1 MTPKISVIIS
11 SYNHE
16 KYIAQ
21 AIESVLSQSFAD
33 FELLIIDDNSTDN
46 TAGIIKNFK
55 DPRIKFFQNSQNFG
69 MTINTNNLIKKASGN
84 YIATLNSDDYWQHN
98 KLAKQIDFLEKN
110 LDYGACFTL
119 ANIVDD
125 NGKSPTKI
133 KTNPFKHLEL
143 NRFELLNYLFFNNNF
158 LCYPSAMIR
167 KKILEEVG
175 YLNPAYLI
183 LLDVELWIKILFA
196 GHEIKILPEKLT
208 NFRILSDG
216 KNLSGKNSKKTIS
229 YQLENTKILNNFLLI
244 KDYQKFIAIFPE
256 YEKIAIK
263 NKSLA
268 GYFYLIDFC
277 FKKIFNT
284 PNKNFRNIKNFI
296 IELIHDKSAF
306 DKDFYENLYFEL
318 NLDYQ
323 KYSSLISQYPNGL
336 SSLLL
341 KNKSRQNKIITILF
355 LFIFLFLIFLGFIF

>member
-1 MTPKISVIIS
+1 MAPKISIILS

-16 KYIAQ
+16 KFIAQ

-69 MTINTNNLIKKASGN
+69 MVINTNNLIKKARGE
-84 YIATLNSDDYWQHN
+84 YIAFINSDDFWEKD
-98 KLAKQIDFLEKN
+98 KLKKQIDFLEN
-110 LDYGACFTL
+110 NHDFGACFSL
-119 ANIVDD
+119 ANIV
-125 NGKSPTKI
+125 NEKNQIINSNKS
-133 KTNPFKHLEL
+133 NPFKNLQL
-143 NRFELLNYLFFNNNF
+143 NRSEFLNYLFFNNNP
-158 LCYPSAMIR
+158 LCYPSALIR
-167 KKILEEVG
+167 KKIFINIH

-183 LLDVELWIKILFA
+183 LLDVDLWIKILFS
-196 GHEIKILPEKLT
+196 GHEIKILPENLT

-229 YQLENTKILNNFLLI
+229 YHLENTKILNNFLSI
-244 KDYQKFIAIFPE
+244 KDYQKFITIFPE

-263 NKSLA
+263 NKSLE

-277 FKKIFNT
+277 FKKIFDT
-284 PNKNFRNIKNFI
+284 HHKNFRNIKNFI

-306 DKDFYENLYFEL
+306 DKDFYENLYIEL
-318 NLDYQ
+318 NLDY
-323 KYSSLISQYPNGL
+323 KRYSSIISQYPNGL

-341 KNKSRQNKIITILF
+341 KNKSRQNKIITMIF
-355 LFIFLFLIFLGFIF
+355 LFILLFSIFLGVIF